1 MALGAVGG
9 TGSGGW
15 HRERWVAPG
24 KVGGTGKG
32 GWHRERWVAP
42 GAVGGTGKGGWY
54 WERWVAPGAENG
66 GGTGSDCIAKKKPT
80 EEQPQCRSSVG
91 LSCVSR
97 TDSARRVL
105 KPPFL
110 SRHRQVATAGA
121 NFPRRG
127 WLATSHCLPKH
138 RTTAMQRTSRI
149 CITYATEKIGV
160 IATIRPTKNRHKQ

>member
-1 MALGAVGG
+1 MALGKVGG
-9 TGSGGW
+9 TRKSGW
-15 HRERWVAPG
+15 HRERWVALG
-24 KVGGTGKG
+24 AVGGTGKG
-32 GWHRERWVAP
+32 GWHRERWVAT
-42 GAVGGTGKGGWY
+42 GKLGGTVKGGWHR
-54 WERWVAPGAENG
+54 EQKTVGGA
-66 GGTGSDCIAKKKPT
+66 GSDCIAKKKPT

>member
-1 MALGAVGG
+1 M
-9 TGSGGW
+9 
-15 HRERWVAPG
+15 APG
-24 KVGGTGKG
+24 
-32 GWHRERWVAP
+32 E
-42 GAVGGTGKGGWY
+42 VGGTGKGGWY

-110 SRHRQVATAGA
+110 SRHRQVTTAGA

-160 IATIRPTKNRHKQ
+160 IATIRPTKNRHKQLTTSGLRRQQTDSPALIGTRASRTRDTLLIQFDKLN